1 MPLTE
6 SNMLVT
12 DWLELYPEPLATASR
27 QSAYEVL
34 KLLSCGKAAT
44 VLDLRNDRVP
54 GFIRDSVNVPA
65 TSISGYSNIKDQV
78 IDKIYGTNPGT
89 NYIIVHCNSS
99 KNRATKV
106 AGWIQDYINDHK
118 PENLEVSVLNEG
130 ITGWLEKPEPYSS
143 FVVRYP

>member
-1 MPLTE
+1 MSSKE
-6 SNMLVT
+6 SNILVK
-12 DWLELYPEPLATASR
+12 DWLELYSEPLATASR
-27 QSAYEVL
+27 QSADEVL
-34 KLLSCGKAAT
+34 KLFSAGKAAT
-44 VLDLRNDRVP
+44 ILDLRNDRAP

-106 AGWIQDYINDHK
+106 AGWIQDYINDQK

-143 FVVRYP
+143 FVIRYP